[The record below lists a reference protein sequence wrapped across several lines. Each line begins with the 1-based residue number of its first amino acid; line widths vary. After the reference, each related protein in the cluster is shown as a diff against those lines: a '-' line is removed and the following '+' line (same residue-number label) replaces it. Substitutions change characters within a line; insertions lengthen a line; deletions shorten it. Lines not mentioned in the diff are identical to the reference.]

1 LNEEIKKLR
10 NQSIEEGGV
19 RGIEIA
25 VIFFLTTVTI
35 EDVEGGDE
43 GYTNIFLFS
52 FQKDK
57 EFKKKTQSGM
67 ALGVFFFQFLLL
79 LLSTS

>member
-1 LNEEIKKLR
+1 MNEEIKKLR

-43 GYTNIFLFS
+43 GYTNIFLF
-52 FQKDK
+52 
-57 EFKKKTQSGM
+57 
-67 ALGVFFFQFLLL
+67 
-79 LLSTS
+79 LSKR